1 MPKKPYTPSLSRL
14 NICALYHEAKL
25 RQIPMTKLADE
36 LVSKGLAH
44 STGMQKARDQLG
56 EGSPEYKTAKPS

>member
-14 NICALYHEAKL
+14 NICTLYHEAKY

-36 LVSKGLAH
+36 LVGKGL
-44 STGMQKARDQLG
+44 SSSVGMQKARDQL
-56 EGSPEYKTAKPS
+56 PEWKIGLDCER